1 MPDLATKMQ
10 TATDEQVVLWG
21 KEFRSKLPDSKFKK
35 LFDQFI
41 RSKSDVR
48 SGTPEE
54 KLIPK
59 RVAIQ
64 EAVKY
69 YSIKYEIEVPDFRV
83 EERKDEKLTILQVE
97 PVKEMDTFIKK
108 KRQTKETTPTSTT
121 SKRGR
126 KKKEEVV
133 EKIEVKEKK
142 KRTPQKKTE
151 KEVATI
157 LPLEAKPPENLV
169 VSYLE
174 ENMETLAVEDVEV
187 VPVTIMEYDSR
198 KYYCDERKGKLYE
211 VGKTNKVGNYVG
223 RWNPRTSAIESDI
236 PDSDAEN

>member
-10 TATDEQVVLWG
+10 TATDEQVEIWG
-21 KEFRSKLPDSKFKK
+21 KEFRSKLPDSKYKR

-41 RSKSDVR
+41 RSKSDAR

-69 YSIKYEIEVPDFRV
+69 YSIKYEIEVPDITV
-83 EERKDEKLTILQVE
+83 EERKDEKLTILQVDKS
-97 PVKEMDTFIKK
+97 KEMDTFIKK

-133 EKIEVKEKK
+133 EKTEVKEKK
-142 KRTPQKKTE
+142 KRVPQKKTE
-151 KEVATI
+151 KEVATT
-157 LPLEAKPPENLV
+157 LPVDAKPPENLV

-174 ENMETLAVEDVEV
+174 ENMETLAIEDVEV
-187 VPVTIMEYDSR
+187 VSVTIMEYDSR

-211 VGKTNKVGNYVG
+211 VGKANKVGNYVG
-223 RWNPRTSAIESDI
+223 RWNPRTSTIETDI